1 MRQRVRI
8 RMTMTHTNT
17 DYPIDYT
24 AQNAR
29 EFNAL
34 RGIELIDA
42 NVNKNGEL
50 VAVFDV
56 SATQPKGIELA
67 LRSFVDA
74 LLPSGEEP
82 ENIKFEELSGDIV
95 PIPDSNIVPMPGV
108 TEE

>member
-1 MRQRVRI
+1 
-8 RMTMTHTNT
+8 MTMTHNRK

-42 NVNKNGEL
+42 NVNKKGEL
-50 VAVFDV
+50 VAVFEV
-56 SATQPKGIELA
+56 SATQPTRVEQA

-82 ENIKFEELSGDIV
+82 ENVKFEELSGDIV
-95 PIPDSNIVPMPGV
+95 PMPDSNIVPMPDLA
-108 TEE
+108 EE